1 VGQLAAISE
10 QCFVRWVWFH
20 PRRRLHSLAIRVDL
34 IGSQG
39 LGKVRACLVGDG
51 RGIGRRDVEQ
61 ARYDE
66 ALGHRP
72 RSVRPG

>member
-1 VGQLAAISE
+1 MSE
-10 QCFVRWVWFH
+10 LCFVRWVWFH
-20 PRRRLHSLAIRVDL
+20 PRRRLRSLAIRVDL

>member
-1 VGQLAAISE
+1 MSE
-10 QCFVRWVWFH
+10 LCFVRWVWFH
-20 PRRRLHSLAIRVDL
+20 PRRRLRSLAIRVDL

-39 LGKVRACLVGDG
+39 LGKVRACLVVMVGLV
-51 RGIGRRDVEQ
+51 GRRDMEQ

-72 RSVRPG
+72 RSARPG